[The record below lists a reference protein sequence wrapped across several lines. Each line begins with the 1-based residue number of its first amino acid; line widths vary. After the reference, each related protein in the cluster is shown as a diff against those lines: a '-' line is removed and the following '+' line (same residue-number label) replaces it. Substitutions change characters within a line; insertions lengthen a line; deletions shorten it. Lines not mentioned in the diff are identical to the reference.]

1 MNIDITNLDNFDTI
15 FNEMM
20 IEVLGAME
28 NTLPAYL
35 TYHSVEHTR
44 GVLNDAIHIAN
55 MEVVS
60 EIDLK
65 KIKIAALFHDTG
77 FMFTYKDH
85 EEASCDYAHK
95 ILPGYQISDEDI
107 IHINEMIMATKI
119 PQTPKDHCGKIL
131 ADADL
136 AYLGTGSFEKISSL
150 LFSELKHFNPLLNVA
165 SWNEIQIKFLKQH
178 QYFTAYCVT
187 EKSAIK
193 DAHLLRLIKG

>member
-1 MNIDITNLDNFDTI
+1 MNRSIPYMDNFDI
-15 FNEMM
+15 VFKKMM
-20 IEVLGAME
+20 SEVLGELE
-28 NTLPAYL
+28 NKLPTYL
-35 TYHSVEHTR
+35 SYHSVDHTR
-44 GVLNDAIHIAN
+44 GVLIDSMHIA
-55 MEVVS
+55 MKEAVS
-60 EIDLK
+60 DTDMR

-107 IHINEMIMATKI
+107 KHINEMIMATKI
-119 PQTPKDHCGKIL
+119 PQTPIDHCGKIL

-136 AYLGTGSFEKISSL
+136 AYLGTGNFEQISSL
-150 LFSELKHFNPLLNVA
+150 LFSELKHFNPSLDVA

-178 QYFTAYCVT
+178 QYFTAYCVA

-193 DAHLLRLIKG
+193 EAHLLRLIKG